1 MADDQHSSRPDPEQP
16 PIPPTSG
23 SPTPARRRTGWIVGG
38 VAAVVVLALVI
49 VAAVLAQ
56 RPRPS
61 AEPAP
66 ASAQTQQVDVPTDET
81 IPREGPTTPVSSVFP
96 TYNGNGPDDN
106 VLYNISWPHD
116 VATKS
121 CPDLGT
127 YRPSA
132 DTGATKTAITAIL
145 DCLRRINEPRLAEYE
160 IEIGMPP
167 VVFYADSVSTGCGS
181 SITADS
187 IGDFCTRDGT
197 LYFSLTALTS
207 APLTANPLSLYWI
220 AAHEY
225 AHYVQHA
232 TAILQQDADSDAD
245 SRRLELQANCVAG
258 MFFNGAWS
266 RMSATDAMLAQTHA
280 MFGRIYA
287 DEAPGHGTH
296 GTPASTITWFDKGFA
311 AKGTSHYAACNT
323 FVAGLPQIR

>member
-1 MADDQHSSRPDPEQP
+1 MADEHSSRPDPEPP
-16 PIPPTSG
+16 PIPSADG
-23 SPTPARRRTGWIVGG
+23 SPTPPPRRTTLI
-38 VAAVVVLALVI
+38 VAAVAGVIVLALVI
-49 VAAVLAQ
+49 VGATLALA
-56 RPRPS
+56 PRP
-61 AEPAP
+61 AVEPAP
-66 ASAQTQQVDVPTDET
+66 TPTPAPGTTGPTDET
-81 IPREGPTTPVSSVFP
+81 IPRAGPTTPVSSVFP

-116 VATKS
+116 VATPT
-121 CPDLGT
+121 CPDLDT

-132 DTGATKTAITAIL
+132 DADATKTAIKGIL

-160 IEIGMPP
+160 IAIGMPE
-167 VVFYADSVSTGCGS
+167 VVFYADTISTGCGS

-187 IGDFCTRDGT
+187 IGDFCTRDGK

-207 APLTANPLSLYWI
+207 TPLTANPLSLYWI

-225 AHYVQHA
+225 AHYIQHE
-232 TAILQQDADSDAD
+232 TAILQSDAD
-245 SRRLELQANCVAG
+245 SAADSRRIELQANCVAG

-266 RMSATDAMLAQTHA
+266 RMGASDAMLTQTRT
-280 MFGRIYA
+280 MFEKVYA

>member
-1 MADDQHSSRPDPEQP
+1 MADEQHSSRPDPDQP
-16 PIPPTSG
+16 PLPPTSG
-23 SPTPARRRTGWIVGG
+23 PPRRRRRTGLIVGG
-38 VAAVVVLALVI
+38 VAVVVLALAIV
-49 VAAVLAQ
+49 VAALAL

-66 ASAQTQQVDVPTDET
+66 SQTPQAADTTDET

-96 TYNGNGPDDN
+96 KYNGNGPDDN

-116 VATKS
+116 VATNA
-121 CPDLGT
+121 CPGLGT
-127 YRPSA
+127 YPPSTDA
-132 DTGATKTAITAIL
+132 DATKTAITRIL

-225 AHYVQHA
+225 AHYIQHA
-232 TAILQQDADSDAD
+232 TAILQGDADSVAD

-258 MFFNGAWS
+258 MFFNAAWS
-266 RMSATDAMLAQTHA
+266 RMSATDAMLAQTRT
-280 MFGRIYA
+280 MFAAIYA
-287 DEAPGHGTH
+287 DEAPGQGTH
-296 GTPASTITWFDKGFA
+296 GTPASTIAWFDKGFA